1 MTIENKMNIKKIDE
15 TSDSQFVSNLIDEG
29 QIDFLKQKEKVVL
42 MKQDTPDKEIFNIEN
57 FKEIYNLQGG
67 LVKID
72 IDQKMIDDLEIEYYL
87 KYSNIKSLKEF
98 ADIKTGLDRQ
108 ESN

>member
-1 MTIENKMNIKKIDE
+1 MNIENKMNIKKIDE

-29 QIDFLKQKEKVVL
+29 QIEFLKQKEKVVL
-42 MKQDTPDKEIFNIEN
+42 MKQDTQDKEIFNIEN

-98 ADIKTGLDRQ
+98 ADIKTRLDRQ